1 MKLSRLV
8 VAAALAA
15 VWAAL
20 PLAARAEDGAK
31 DGDEETIEVRKHV
44 SHDGGDRDRDGGERE
59 GGRRGHHEGMGGRE
73 GRDGPHGPHGMDPE
87 TKEKLDKMR
96 DLEMKARDLAM
107 SLRKGSDAEKTAAK
121 SELKKTI
128 GELFDAKLALETAML
143 ANMEKNVA
151 ELKAKI
157 AKKKSSREKA
167 VERRFMRMSGD
178 GDEWD

>member
-1 MKLSRLV
+1 MKLSRLAL
-8 VAAALAA
+8 AAALAA
-15 VWAAL
+15 GWAAL
-20 PLAARAEDGAK
+20 PLAARAEDDGR
-31 DGDEETIEVRKHV
+31 DGDEETIEVRKRVHR
-44 SHDGGDRDRDGGERE
+44 DDGDREDDRE
-59 GGRRGHHEGMGGRE
+59 GGRRERREGMGGRE
-73 GRDGPHGPHGMDPE
+73 GRDGPRGPHGMDPE

-107 SLRKGSDAEKTAAK
+107 SLRKGTDAEKAAAK
-121 SELKKTI
+121 SELRKMI

-143 ANMEKNVA
+143 ANMERNVA

-167 VERRFMRMSGD
+167 IERRFMRMSGD

>member
-8 VAAALAA
+8 LAAALAA

-20 PLAARAEDGAK
+20 PLAARAEDDGR
-31 DGDEETIEVRKHV
+31 DGDEETVEVHKRV
-44 SHDGGDRDRDGGERE
+44 RYNDRDGDRDGGKRERRE
-59 GGRRGHHEGMGGRE
+59 GMEGRE
-73 GRDGPHGPHGMDPE
+73 GRDGPRGPHGMDPE

-107 SLRKGSDAEKTAAK
+107 SLRKGTDAEKAAAK
-121 SELKKTI
+121 SELRKTI

-143 ANMEKNVA
+143 ANMERNVA

-167 VERRFMRMSGD
+167 IERRFMRMSGD

>member
-8 VAAALAA
+8 LAAALAA

-20 PLAARAEDGAK
+20 PLAARAEDDGR

-44 SHDGGDRDRDGGERE
+44 RQDDGDRDGGERE
-59 GGRRGHHEGMGGRE
+59 GGKRERREGMGGRE
-73 GRDGPHGPHGMDPE
+73 GRDGPRGQHGMDPE
-87 TKEKLDKMR
+87 TKEKLEKMR

-107 SLRKGSDAEKTAAK
+107 SLRKGSDAEKAAAK
-121 SELKKTI
+121 SELRKTI

-143 ANMEKNVA
+143 ANMERNVA

>member
-8 VAAALAA
+8 LAVALAA

-20 PLAARAEDGAK
+20 PLAARAED
-31 DGDEETIEVRKHV
+31 D
-44 SHDGGDRDRDGGERE
+44 DRDGGEETVE
-59 GGRRGHHEGMGGRE
+59 GGKRERREGMGGRE
-73 GRDGPHGPHGMDPE
+73 GRDGPRGPHGMDPE

-107 SLRKGSDAEKTAAK
+107 SLRKGTDAEKAAAK

-143 ANMEKNVA
+143 ANLERNVT

-167 VERRFMRMSGD
+167 IERRFMRMSGD